1 MSRRAS
7 AGRAASVAPRC
18 CFYRCRMTFPTRT
31 VIRLHLLLDV
41 MTGELLADRAV
52 VIEGR
57 RIAAVVAAG
66 DAPAE
71 GAAFVDLPG
80 QTVLPGMIDCH
91 THLVG
96 EPDSGHGYAALLART
111 GAQEA
116 LSGVRNARNTLLAG
130 FTTVRDVGTFRAFV
144 DVALRDAIDQGW
156 VPGPRMRVAGAYVT
170 CSGGGG
176 DITGLAPDVDVV
188 VPHEFRVGVADSV
201 DDMRRAVRRVL
212 HGGADLVKLIATG
225 AVMAPG
231 GVPGAPELTEEQIRA
246 AVEEASLS
254 GADVAAHAHGAE
266 GIKRAV
272 RAGVRSI
279 EHGSLMDDESIQM
292 MAAAGTFL
300 VADVYNGDY
309 IAQTGREQGWR
320 ADVLAKNDQT
330 TLAQREGFTNCLAA
344 GVRIAFGTDSG
355 IYPHGLG
362 ARQFAYQVRCG
373 QSPLAAIQS
382 ATLHAAE
389 LIRWDDRVGRI
400 APGYLADIIAVN
412 GNPLQD
418 IRLLE
423 NTVFVMKDGTIHRGP
438 DLRQP

>member
-1 MSRRAS
+1 M
-7 AGRAASVAPRC
+7 
-18 CFYRCRMTFPTRT
+18 
-31 VIRLHLLLDV
+31 VIHPGWLLDV
-41 MTGELLADRAV
+41 VTGELLADRAV
-52 VIEGR
+52 VIDGD
-57 RIAAVVAAG
+57 RITQVNRVG

-71 GAAFVDLPG
+71 GAVVVDLAG
-80 QTVLPGMIDCH
+80 HTLLPGLIDCH

-96 EPDSGHGYAALLART
+96 EPDDGRGYAELLTRT

-116 LSGVRNARNTLLAG
+116 LSGARNAREVLRAG

-144 DVALRDAIDQGW
+144 DVALRDAIDAGW
-156 VPGPRMRVAGAYVT
+156 LPGPRMRVAGAYVT

-176 DITGLAPDVDVV
+176 DITGLAPDVDAV
-188 VPHEFRVGVADSV
+188 VPYELRAGVVSSV
-201 DDMRRAVRRVL
+201 DDVRRAVRRIL
-212 HGGADLVKLIATG
+212 QGGADLVKLIATG
-225 AVMAPG
+225 AVMTVG

-246 AVEEASLS
+246 AVEEASLY

-272 RAGVRSI
+272 RGGVRSI
-279 EHGSLMDDESIQM
+279 EHGSLMDDEAVQM

-309 IAQTGREQGWR
+309 IAEADRQQGWR
-320 ADVLAKNDQT
+320 ADVLRKNDET
-330 TLAQREGFTNCLAA
+330 TLAQRQGFTKCLEA

-355 IYPHGLG
+355 IYPHGLN

-373 QSPLAAIQS
+373 QPALEAIRS

-389 LIRWDDRVGRI
+389 LLRWDDRVGRI
-400 APGYLADIIAVN
+400 EAGYLADMIAVP
-412 GNPLQD
+412 GNPLHD

-423 NTVFVMKDGTIHRGP
+423 QPDFVLKGGSIVPDGGGQAASSMPAASGRYRHAAE
-438 DLRQP
+438 